1 MSYLCAF
8 CGGSILTTFDIL
20 LEVGGAWV
28 CCDCWE
34 TAYECEIS
42 HYVDF
47 YADEDTESDVAST
60 SGSGSIGDADSST
73 DCPPSDIEDGLD
85 EWDSESDS
93 ESEFIPDDGATESD
107 FIPDDGA
114 TLAST
119 DEGESIIVE
128 DSHQELEGSEPAKKR
143 CKL

>member
-8 CGGSILTTFDIL
+8 CGGSILTFDIL

-47 YADEDTESDVAST
+47 YADEDIESDVAST
-60 SGSGSIGDADSST
+60 SGSGSRGDADSST

-119 DEGESIIVE
+119 DEGERIIVE